1 MPEAKRHTTKN
12 ANYLFGGFMASDES
26 LWVNDLPRWIRD
38 DCIVIDKANIVID
51 LFKDGRIGGIEFL
64 SLFD

>member
-1 MPEAKRHTTKN
+1 
-12 ANYLFGGFMASDES
+12 MASDES
-26 LWVNDLPRWIRD
+26 LCVNDPPRRKRD